1 MRLAEHRNE
10 TGKRVRQ
17 AIEEIVHRDTD
28 CRCLFETQPFLKE
41 GTVEN

>member
-17 AIEEIVHRDTD
+17 AIEQIVQRDTD
-28 CRCLFETQPFLKE
+28 CRCLFAQPFLDQ
-41 GTVEN
+41 GRIEN